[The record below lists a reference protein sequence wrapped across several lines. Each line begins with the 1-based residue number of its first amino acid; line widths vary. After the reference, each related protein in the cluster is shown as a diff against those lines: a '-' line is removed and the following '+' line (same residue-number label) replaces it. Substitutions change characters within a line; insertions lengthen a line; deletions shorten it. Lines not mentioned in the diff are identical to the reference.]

1 MENGREQNAEDFYD
15 AIAEKYDGMFAFESR
30 LGRAQR
36 FLGKLLTQV
45 ETASALD
52 VGCGTGAYA
61 LAGARAG
68 LETTGTDISE
78 AMLTQARNNA
88 ARLGIDVNWRQA
100 DMLELPRIFSGATP
114 ASTNFDLILC
124 MGNTLPHL
132 LSLDSLAQT
141 LAGFSKL
148 LNSPGHLVLHLL
160 NYEKILAGQERI
172 VGISQGGQSEYI
184 RFYDFIDPLVR
195 FNLLEIDHSQKP
207 PTHLLHETTLR
218 PHTAEQLQDI
228 LTSQDFKKIETF
240 DGLNFSPYNSAN
252 SDTLLIIA
260 TK

>member
-15 AIAEKYDGMFAFESR
+15 AIAEDYDGMFAFESR

-36 FLGKLLTQV
+36 FLDELLARLDAA
-45 ETASALD
+45 TAMD

-68 LETTGTDISE
+68 LKTTGTDISG
-78 AMLTQARNNA
+78 AMLTQARDNA
-88 ARLGIDVNWRQA
+88 ARLGIDVNWQQA
-100 DMLELPRIFSGATP
+100 DMLELLRIFPAATP
-114 ASTNFDLILC
+114 APTNFDLILC
-124 MGNTLPHL
+124 MGNTLP
-132 LSLDSLAQT
+132 
-141 LAGFSKL
+141 
-148 LNSPGHLVLHLL
+148 HLL

-172 VGISQGGQSEYI
+172 VGISQAGQREYI

-195 FNLLEIDHSQKP
+195 FNLLEIDHRQNP

-218 PHTAEQLQDI
+218 PHTAEQLREI
-228 LTSQDFKKIETF
+228 LTSLDFKKIETF
-240 DGLNFSPYNSAN
+240 DGLNFSPYNSAK
-252 SDTLLIIA
+252 SDTLLIMA

>member
-15 AIAEKYDGMFAFESR
+15 AIAEDYDGMFAFESR

-36 FLGKLLTQV
+36 FLDELLARLDAA
-45 ETASALD
+45 TAMD

-68 LETTGTDISE
+68 LKTTGTDISG
-78 AMLTQARNNA
+78 AMLTQARDNA
-88 ARLGIDVNWRQA
+88 ARLGVNVNWQQA
-100 DMLELPRIFSGATP
+100 DMLELLRIFPAATP

-141 LAGFSKL
+141 LAGFSQL

-172 VGISQGGQSEYI
+172 VGISQAGQREYI

-195 FNLLEIDHSQKP
+195 FNLLEIDHRQNP

-218 PHTAEQLQDI
+218 PHTAEQLREI
-228 LTSQDFKKIETF
+228 LTSLDFKKIETF
-240 DGLNFSPYNSAN
+240 DGLNFSPYNSAK
-252 SDTLLIIA
+252 SDTLLIMA